1 MLTPNEIRRRLRRDL
16 VTIAEAYQIGFESRL
31 YTEAEYENLKQTLL
45 QLRELNMNP
54 NIWNS
59 YLRLTGN
66 GMLLN

>member
-45 QLRELNMNP
+45 QLRELNMKP
-54 NIWNS
+54 
-59 YLRLTGN
+59 
-66 GMLLN
+66 

>member
-16 VTIAEAYQIGFESRL
+16 VTIAEAYQIGFKSRL

-54 NIWNS
+54 QHMEQLLAI
-59 YLRLTGN
+59 N
-66 GMLLN
+66 G